1 MKILTARKNI
11 SDLSSRQS
19 RPVIMKISTCHLKS
33 LDMKILTCYYEN
45 LELLSWKSQP
55 FIIKL
60 RSAIM
65 NINLNFY
72 LDGAPYKN
80 FIKQTIS
87 QLFFNHL
94 VKDSFFTDEKRL

>member
-1 MKILTARKNI
+1 
-11 SDLSSRQS
+11 
-19 RPVIMKISTCHLKS
+19 
-33 LDMKILTCYYEN
+33 
-45 LELLSWKSQP
+45 
-55 FIIKL
+55 
-60 RSAIM
+60 M